1 MAFVAALRN
10 RVFQGAVWVEE
21 IPSILFNYLKH
32 TAIHSHSGQPTCDCH
47 YCKPQYVTHCLPG
60 PRHMGP
66 FRSAGDR
73 AVRAWPSVGFLSL

>member
-47 YCKPQYVTHCLPG
+47 YCKPQYVTAFQAQG
-60 PRHMGP
+60 TR
-66 FRSAGDR
+66 
-73 AVRAWPSVGFLSL
+73 VPSEVQVTEL